1 MTPGEV
7 VSVEIPPPRI
17 DEILPDPI
25 PLAIVYEDAD
35 VIVVDKPAGMV
46 VHPAPGH
53 PRGTLANALLAHVP
67 GIAVGGSQ
75 RPGIVHRLD
84 KDTSGLIVAAK
95 TDRGRTCAGQPM
107 GRVARLRRPISPWFR
122 AQLEDEE
129 AIIDAPIGRDP
140 KNRQR
145 MAVVRS
151 GRPAV
156 THFHVVERF
165 PDTTLLEVSIET
177 GRTHQIRVHLAFI
190 GHPIVGDQVYGRARP
205 TEPRL
210 DRQFLHASALGFR
223 LPDGTALRLE
233 APLPEDLQA
242 VLEELRAESASFV
255 PNRLSQETRSSIWHG
270 LGFASSSSPRS
281 MRSSQRV
288 RCATGS
294 IGMTIACSSAGESLA
309 GATGRSCRR
318 RGQGGRR
325 HDARRARGI
334 AWKHRLRGR
343 HHQGGPRRSS
353 CSRHSLRVHEAGH
366 PIPDE
371 RGVKATN
378 LGNRRVEPARRRHR
392 RVGPGFRGRIRLA
405 GGAPGWSDACRPCAD
420 DRSAVACRSADRSI
434 ERRACSTEPSQ
445 GRWFAC
451 RCTEKRLGDAHLV
464 RRPRQRPTRDR
475 QRADGAWWQ

>member
-25 PLAIVYEDAD
+25 PLAVVYEDAD

-95 TDRGRTCAGQPM
+95 TDRGRAALVTQWEDRSVEKTYLALVSGS
-107 GRVARLRRPISPWFR
+107 V
-122 AQLEDEE
+122 EDEE

-156 THFHVVERF
+156 TRLHVVERF
-165 PDTTLLEVSIET
+165 PSSTLLQVSIET

-190 GHPIVGDQVYGRARP
+190 GHPVAGDQVYGSARP
-205 TEPRL
+205 AKNQLP
-210 DRQFLHASALGFR
+210 RQFLHASALAFR

-233 APLPEDLQA
+233 AALPDDLQT
-242 VLEELRAESASFV
+242 VLEELRA
-255 PNRLSQETRSSIWHG
+255 
-270 LGFASSSSPRS
+270 
-281 MRSSQRV
+281 
-288 RCATGS
+288 GS
-294 IGMTIACSSAGESLA
+294 
-309 GATGRSCRR
+309 
-318 RGQGGRR
+318 
-325 HDARRARGI
+325 
-334 AWKHRLRGR
+334 
-343 HHQGGPRRSS
+343 
-353 CSRHSLRVHEAGH
+353 
-366 PIPDE
+366 
-371 RGVKATN
+371 ATN
-378 LGNRRVEPARRRHR
+378 A
-392 RVGPGFRGRIRLA
+392 
-405 GGAPGWSDACRPCAD
+405 
-420 DRSAVACRSADRSI
+420 
-434 ERRACSTEPSQ
+434 
-445 GRWFAC
+445 
-451 RCTEKRLGDAHLV
+451 
-464 RRPRQRPTRDR
+464 
-475 QRADGAWWQ
+475 